1 MKKSELDEIKA
12 GECQKLATLT
22 INEIEIEITRIEN
35 EINEGEPIEPKTWD
49 DLSPEMQEAIGRAF
63 ERIYARLGIDPYYK
77 YIVVNVD
84 EEDARD

>member
-12 GECQKLATLT
+12 GECQKLAILT
-22 INEIEIEITRIEN
+22 VNEIETEIIRVEN
-35 EINEGEPIEPKTWD
+35 EINEGEPMDAKTWD
-49 DLSPEMQEAIGRAF
+49 DLSPEMQEAIGKAF

-84 EEDARD
+84 GEDDRG